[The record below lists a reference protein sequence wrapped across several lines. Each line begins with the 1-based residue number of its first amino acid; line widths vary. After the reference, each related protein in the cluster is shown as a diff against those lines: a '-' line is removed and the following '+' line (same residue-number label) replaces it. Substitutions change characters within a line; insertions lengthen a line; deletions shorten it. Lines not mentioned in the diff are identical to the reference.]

1 MLKGYCAFLFTYRW
15 HMSILAVVIE
25 KRLPHIGGDLQ
36 RSGATIYFYGQ
47 TEKRL
52 DAKSNIR

>member
-1 MLKGYCAFLFTYRW
+1 
-15 HMSILAVVIE
+15 MSILAVVIE

-36 RSGATIYFYGQ
+36 RSGATIYFYGR

-52 DAKSNIR
+52 NAKSNISR